1 MRMYDIIHKKRWG
14 QALTREEIVFFV
26 NGYTSGS
33 IPDYQMSALCMAI
46 CCNGM
51 TAEETACLTDAM
63 MHSGDVVDLS
73 MFGELSVDKHSTGGV
88 GDKTTLVIAP
98 IVASLGLKMAKMS
111 GRGLGHTGGTIDKL
125 ESIPGFKT
133 TLPPNEFMNIVDKV
147 GVCVIGQSGELA
159 PADKKIYALRDVTAT
174 VDSIPLI
181 ASSIMSKKLASG
193 AHSIVLDVKS
203 GTGAFMKNAEEA
215 KLLADEMVSI
225 GNACGRRVRALV
237 TNMSVPLG
245 MNVGNALEVEEAV
258 RIVKGEQKGDL
269 YEVCVA
275 LASNMISL
283 VRQISIENAQK
294 LVESA
299 VDSGRAFHKM
309 KEWILAQGGDVS
321 VIEDTDKLPRAKY
334 TYRVVSNACGYIS
347 EMNTGDIGIAASLLG
362 AGRIAKDDDID
373 FSAGIVFRAKTGDY
387 VAEGDEIATLY
398 SSNENLFAG
407 AEKKLRE
414 AITLSSEK
422 VEKPVLIY

>member
-1 MRMYDIIHKKRWG
+1 
-14 QALTREEIVFFV
+14 
-26 NGYTSGS
+26 
-33 IPDYQMSALCMAI
+33 
-46 CCNGM
+46 
-51 TAEETACLTDAM
+51 
-63 MHSGDVVDLS
+63 
-73 MFGELSVDKHSTGGV
+73 
-88 GDKTTLVIAP
+88 
-98 IVASLGLKMAKMS
+98 
-111 GRGLGHTGGTIDKL
+111 
-125 ESIPGFKT
+125 
-133 TLPPNEFMNIVDKV
+133 
-147 GVCVIGQSGELA
+147 
-159 PADKKIYALRDVTAT
+159 
-174 VDSIPLI
+174 
-181 ASSIMSKKLASG
+181 
-193 AHSIVLDVKS
+193 
-203 GTGAFMKNAEEA
+203 MKNAEEA

-283 VRQISIENAQK
+283 VKQISLEEAQK

-321 VIEDTDKLPRAKY
+321 VIENTDKLPRAKY
-334 TYRVVSNACGYIS
+334 SYRVVSNACGYIS

-398 SSNENLFAG
+398 SSNEDLFYG

-414 AITLSSEK
+414 AITISSEK
-422 VEKPVLIY
+422 VEKPILIY